1 MGLDQARTLDVID
14 QSSGQCWIGSDRMRR
29 AIVGD
34 LAPRAHM
41 TLLAKD
47 TRLALQA
54 AAEVGFVGPLGAV
67 ARDVFADACAGGLS
81 EADDAAM
88 LKWLTQDR

>member
-1 MGLDQARTLDVID
+1 MGAPRQPPRATTH
-14 QSSGQCWIGSDRMRR
+14 RMRR